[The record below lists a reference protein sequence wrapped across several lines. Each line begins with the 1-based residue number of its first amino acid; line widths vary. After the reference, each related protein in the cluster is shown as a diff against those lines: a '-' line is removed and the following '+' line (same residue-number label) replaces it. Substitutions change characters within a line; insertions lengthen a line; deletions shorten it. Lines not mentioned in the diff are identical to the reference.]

1 MAYHLSRRR
10 SVRRALERIV
20 KNQLRAAAGKLEH
33 AGSKTRDEAVHDAR
47 KRIKK
52 IRAALLLV
60 RKQLDAEYDKQDEQL
75 GKAGHQLAIE
85 RDADAMVETFDQLRA
100 RYRSG
105 LRGRK
110 MATIRRKLASRAED
124 VKSHARRECFTEAA
138 AHRLRKAA
146 KRAGRWHLK
155 LQGFKPVHRE
165 MKRAF
170 KRARKG
176 LRQVER
182 RPTAER
188 FHEWRKRIKDH
199 WYHTSLVEQT
209 RPSDMRVY
217 AKRLHRLEAWLGQ
230 EHNLVLLR
238 RHLASVERALAS
250 DREKATI
257 DRDIERFQADLRRR
271 ALKLGRQIYNVK
283 PRRFARNLRRSWRR
297 WRHQS

>member
-20 KNQLRAAAGKLEH
+20 RKELRSAAGELEH
-33 AGSKTRDEAVHDAR
+33 AGSRTRDEAVHDAR

-52 IRAALLLV
+52 TRAVLLLV
-60 RKQLDAEYDKQDEQL
+60 RTQLDRTYEKQDGQL

-85 RDADAMVETFDQLRA
+85 RDADAMVETFDRLRA
-100 RYRSG
+100 RYRSR

-110 MATIRRKLASRAED
+110 MAAIRRELAARAEV
-124 VKSHARRECFTEAA
+124 VKAHARKERFTQAA
-138 AHRLRKAA
+138 ARRLRKAA
-146 KRAGRWHLK
+146 KQAGRWHLK
-155 LQGFKPVHRE
+155 SQGFKPVRRE

-176 LRQVER
+176 LRQAKR

-188 FHEWRKRIKDH
+188 VHEWRKRVKAH
-199 WYHTSLVEQT
+199 WYHTRLIEQT

-217 AKRLHRLEAWLGQ
+217 AGRLRRLEAWLGE

-238 RHLASVERALAS
+238 RHLASIERALAS
-250 DREKATI
+250 EPEKAMI
-257 DRDIERFQADLRRR
+257 DRHIERFQADLRRR

-283 PRRFARNLRRSWRR
+283 PRRFARNLQRSWRR